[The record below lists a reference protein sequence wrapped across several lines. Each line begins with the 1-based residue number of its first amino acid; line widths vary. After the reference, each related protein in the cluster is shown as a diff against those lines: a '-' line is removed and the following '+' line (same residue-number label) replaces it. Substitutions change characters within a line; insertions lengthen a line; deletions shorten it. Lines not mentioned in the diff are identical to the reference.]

1 MKVLVLDYI
10 NNGRY
15 LTYTAKSI
23 KFFTSE
29 SGIGIDEKDIVTV
42 FLINF
47 AAFKP

>member
-1 MKVLVLDYI
+1 MKVFDFDLTL
-10 NNGRY
+10 Y

-23 KFFTSE
+23 KFLTSE